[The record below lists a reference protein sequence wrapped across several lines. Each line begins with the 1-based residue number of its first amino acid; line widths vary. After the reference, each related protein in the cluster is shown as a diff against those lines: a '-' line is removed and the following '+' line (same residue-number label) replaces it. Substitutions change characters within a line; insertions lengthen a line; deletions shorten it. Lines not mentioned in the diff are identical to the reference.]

1 MSNSIITYSGK
12 VNIKIVKDGTIIKDS
27 TTHNQGNDP
36 LFYFLCCCLLGSYVE
51 ANAPKY
57 IKLIRKVGEDETL
70 TPAIPIIKQSTPIK
84 DTNDNYQVSFSSI
97 VEGSIIGNNTKVI
110 GLNLYSQNNVT
121 LDSSNGM
128 ATIMFSEPMETPL
141 DANNTSMYV
150 TWTMSF
156 ENKTE

>member
-27 TTHNQGNDP
+27 TTHNQGNPP

-51 ANAPKY
+51 TNAPKY
-57 IKLIRKVGEDETL
+57 IKLIREGGTL
-70 TPAIPIIKQSTPIK
+70 TPAIPISNQSTPTK

-97 VEGSIIGNNTKVI
+97 VEGSIIGNKTKVI

-128 ATIMFSEPMETPL
+128 ATIMFSEPTETPL
-141 DANNTSMYV
+141 DANNTSIYV

>member
-12 VNIKIVKDGTIIKDS
+12 VNIKVVKDGIIIKDS

-36 LFYFLCCCLLGSYVE
+36 LFYFLCCCLAGSYVE
-51 ANAPKY
+51 TNAPKY
-57 IKLIRKVGEDETL
+57 IKLIRENEPL
-70 TPAIPIIKQSTPIK
+70 TPAIPISHQSSVAK
-84 DTNDNYQVSFSSI
+84 DSNGNYQVSFSSI
-97 VEGSIIGNNTKVI
+97 VEGSIIGNSTKVV

-121 LDSSNGM
+121 LDGSNGM
-128 ATIMFSEPMETPL
+128 ATILFSEPMETPL

>member
-1 MSNSIITYSGK
+1 MNNSTITYSGK
-12 VNIKIVKDGTIIKDS
+12 VNIKVVKDGTIIKDS
-27 TTHNQGNDP
+27 TTHNKGNSP
-36 LFYFLCCCLLGSYVE
+36 LFYFLCCCLVGSYVE
-51 ANAPKY
+51 TNAPKY
-57 IKLIRKVGEDETL
+57 IKLIKEVGEDETL
-70 TPAIPIIKQSTPIK
+70 TPAIPISNQSTPTK

-97 VEGSIIGNNTKVI
+97 VEGSIIGNETKVI

-121 LDSSNGM
+121 LDGSSGM

-156 ENKTE
+156 ENKAE